1 MSSDPLEL
9 SSHAEP
15 SEGSVGE
22 NSGLSDGKTSEADG
36 KTSEAESELSCLG
49 STGSSSSV
57 GPTNLSIAKESTSDR
72 PSSSERSPGASEDEV
87 HGGKLMAWVDLGGMG
102 MGAGVV
108 GEMRR
113 THPGRRTDPGF
124 IC

>member
-15 SEGSVGE
+15 SEGSAGE
-22 NSGLSDGKTSEADG
+22 TSGLSDG

-72 PSSSERSPGASEDEV
+72 PSSSERLPGASEDEV
-87 HGGKLMAWVDLGGMG
+87 HGGKLDLFVDTARGRYGVDLGGRG
-102 MGAGVV
+102 LGVGVV
-108 GEMRR
+108 GV
-113 THPGRRTDPGF
+113 
-124 IC
+124 